1 MNKDFEILKNKLI
14 EANRLYIIYLSTLP
28 KDQRTFNNPLKW
40 LCYMEKNREL
50 WENEKKIIEEIKK
63 KDEKDKRLLDNKEL
77 INYYNFLYKWFDED
91 DKKILIKEFNINL
104 EERNKNFKEKL
115 EREIKKDNI
124 FNFS

>member
-1 MNKDFEILKNKLI
+1 
-14 EANRLYIIYLSTLP
+14 
-28 KDQRTFNNPLKW
+28 
-40 LCYMEKNREL
+40 MEKNREL